1 MAKVA
6 VRHDRMT
13 SNLSAARLRSKKRT
27 RDISK
32 SVVGGLLLLLVG
44 QVTAALYLS
53 PMFAVSSSTVSVKA
67 SPLCTESE
75 IRSLIQPDLPR
86 SVMRLPISR
95 WSDALENLP
104 VVKSATITTGFPNR
118 LNIVVKDRQPQLVS
132 DLGVIGRCT
141 LDTDLVPFRLAG
153 DADQK
158 LPKLVLQSDI
168 ANQEFGVCVADDD
181 AQVAGI
187 QTILKWL
194 GEHPDV
200 AASSLNIQNK
210 HLAFV
215 IQPSN
220 VNVLLGTPRRLR
232 EKLDSLEILIDKRPD
247 LLTSH
252 KYSAVNLFSDEYPAL
267 VTRSN
272 SVDKSAVP

>member
-6 VRHDRMT
+6 VHHDRVT

-32 SVVGGLLLLLVG
+32 SVVGGLFLLLGG
-44 QVTAALYLS
+44 QVVAALYMS
-53 PMFAVSSSTVSVKA
+53 PIFAVSASTVSVKA
-67 SPLCTESE
+67 SPLCTESQ
-75 IRSLIQPDLPR
+75 IRSLIQPDLPQ
-86 SVMRLPISR
+86 SVVRLPLAR
-95 WSDALENLP
+95 WSDALGNLP

-118 LNIVVKDRQPQLVS
+118 VNIVVKDRQPQVVS
-132 DLGVIGRCT
+132 ELGVIGRCT
-141 LDTDLVPFRLAG
+141 LDADLIPFRLAG
-153 DADQK
+153 EADQK
-158 LPKLVLQSDI
+158 LPNLVLQSDVT
-168 ANQEFGVCVADDD
+168 NPEFGVSVADK

-200 AASSLNIQNK
+200 AASSLTIQNK
-210 HLAFV
+210 NLSFV
-215 IQPSN
+215 VQPSN

-232 EKLDSLEILIDKRPD
+232 EKLDSLEVLIEKRPD

-267 VTRSN
+267 VSRSN
-272 SVDKSAVP
+272 PVDKSAVP

>member
-6 VRHDRMT
+6 VRHDRVT

-27 RDISK
+27 KDMSK
-32 SVVGGLLLLLVG
+32 SVVACLVLLLAG
-44 QVTAALYLS
+44 QVVAALYMS
-53 PMFAVSSSTVSVKA
+53 PMFAVTSSTVSVKA

-75 IRSLIQPDLPR
+75 IRSLIQADLPR
-86 SVMRLPISR
+86 SVMRLPIAR
-95 WSDALENLP
+95 WSDALGNLP
-104 VVKSATITTGFPNR
+104 VVKSVTITTGFPNR

-132 DLGVIGRCT
+132 DLGDIGRCA
-141 LDTDLVPFRLAG
+141 LDSELVPFRLAG
-153 DADQK
+153 DGDNK
-158 LPKLVLQSDI
+158 LPNLQLQSDI
-168 ANQEFGVCVADDD
+168 TNPGFGISVADKV
-181 AQVAGI
+181 QVAGI

-200 AASSLNIQNK
+200 TASSLNIQNK
-210 HLAFV
+210 HVSFV
-215 IQPSN
+215 IQSSN

-232 EKLDSLEILIDKRPD
+232 EKLDSLEILIEKRPD

-272 SVDKSAVP
+272 PVDKSAVP

>member
-6 VRHDRMT
+6 VSHDRVT
-13 SNLSAARLRSKKRT
+13 SNLSAGRLRPKKRT

-32 SVVGGLLLLLVG
+32 SVVGCLLLLLVG
-44 QVTAALYLS
+44 QVIAALYMS
-53 PMFAVSSSTVSVKA
+53 PIFAVTPSTVNVKA
-67 SPLCTESE
+67 SPLCTETE

-86 SVMRLPISR
+86 SVIRLPIAR
-95 WSDALENLP
+95 WSDALRNLP
-104 VVKSATITTGFPNR
+104 VVKSATISTGFPNR

-132 DLGVIGRCT
+132 DLGVLGRCI
-141 LDTDLVPFRLAG
+141 LDADLVPFRLAG

-158 LPKLVLQSDI
+158 LPKLVLQSDV
-168 ANQEFGVCVADDD
+168 ADQEFGVCVADDD

-200 AASSLNIQNK
+200 TASSLNIQNK
-210 HLAFV
+210 HVAFV

-232 EKLDSLEILIDKRPD
+232 EKLDSLEILIEKRPD
-247 LLTSH
+247 LVTSH

-267 VTRSN
+267 VSRSN
-272 SVDKSAVP
+272 PVDKSAVP